1 MGNATLYREKG
12 KRRKMQKT
20 GLKEKKTFQPKICFE
35 LAAVGRKMLGLL
47 LGRKSQV
54 IPKS

>member
-1 MGNATLYREKG
+1 MGNATLYREKE
-12 KRRKMQKT
+12 KRRKMHKT
-20 GLKEKKTFQPKICFE
+20 GLKEKKIQPKVCFE
-35 LAAVGRKMLGLL
+35 LAAAGRKMLGLL